1 MEDNVK
7 SAIRD
12 LQDFTNVN
20 LGCNLHPVYDTE
32 FDKIMFR
39 ANEIAEALGYSR
51 PADAVAAHC
60 SNSVKRRVTTISSN
74 RFGSFERYHWATFID
89 ESDVY
94 RLIVNSK
101 LPSARAFQVWLFEE
115 VLPELRRTG
124 LYVTGKCMKELME
137 DEHKID
143 EYAAHLKELREKRAE
158 ADKMYMQAEDYL
170 KEISNTK
177 AYVDGHHIT
186 YSIED
191 IANRLTEIGY
201 DVGRNKLFALL
212 RTDLRMLKDDG
223 RSWNYPM
230 HEMIALGYMVS
241 VPTMCK
247 DGMTRMITRIT
258 TDGYPYIV
266 NKLIEFFESH
276 PGFCRKID
284 RTPIQ
289 QADAE
294 WEYAENTGDIMIHEE
309 RRERKAKAPITFE
322 ECGKLR
328 KIAINWYVDH
338 NLEIPPYLTRP
349 EH

>member
-7 SAIRD
+7 TAVRN

-20 LGCNLHPVYDTE
+20 LGCDLHPVYDTE
-32 FDKIMFR
+32 FDKILFR
-39 ANEIAEALGYSR
+39 ASEITNALGYKNGR
-51 PADAVAAHC
+51 DAVSQHC
-60 SNSVKRRVTTISSN
+60 ANAIKRRVCVLSEN
-74 RFGSFERYHWATFID
+74 RFGAYNRMHFATFID

-101 LPSARAFQVWLFEE
+101 LPSARAFQIWLFEE

-124 LYVTGKCMKELME
+124 LYVTGKRMKELME

-143 EYAAHLKELREKRAE
+143 EYAAQLKDLREKRAE
-158 ADKMYMQAEDYL
+158 ADMMYMQAEDYL
-170 KEISNTK
+170 KEISNTRI
-177 AYVDGHHIT
+177 YTEGHQIT

-212 RTDLRMLKDDG
+212 RTDLRMLKDEG
-223 RSWNYPM
+223 RSWNYPK

-276 PGFCRKID
+276 PGTCRKLD

-294 WEYAENTGDIMIHEE
+294 WEYAENTGDIMDNEE
-309 RRERKAKAPITFE
+309 RRELKAKAPIVFV

-338 NLEIPPYLTRP
+338 NLDIPPYLTRP